1 MRLKLTF
8 FLAILISSF
17 SLAQKINYTAF
28 DKIKREAKSD
38 SVDIR
43 VFSSPSLISFKY
55 REIGLMTVDDRGWGK
70 SENKLLEKAL
80 DEARRR
86 GGDGILMLDQDN
98 KVDGYMYGM
107 AFNRKVLRI
116 AVIIKEE

>member
-43 VFSSPSLISFKY
+43 VFSSPSSISFKY

-80 DEARRR
+80 DEARRL